1 MSLGSKLHNYLT
13 SLDNEKIHTSYI
25 INNQL
30 KWDGSHLGDGMIM
43 SQWVANEV
51 NYYSIAVI
59 GGTVYCKAKCSKDM
73 LPCIIEDIKSVFG
86 IVKRG
91 IHRITIDND
100 EYIIYYVTISNF
112 GDILYE
118 SPLKHLDI
126 KHELYQ
132 DMKFRRQIQKILVFC
147 DILVLNNT
155 EENYINNDLQIIN
168 TNDTTLIT
176 QKSYNSRGY
185 DYTIL
190 SRTMFFKWFGEE
202 VKISDVAKEMIYD
215 KSDINEMTFTL
226 ILADIRNKIDN
237 IIKRYDGQY
246 IWYSYFIMDRLSRY
260 LSNDM

>member
-1 MSLGSKLHNYLT
+1 MDYL
-13 SLDNEKIHTSYI
+13 
-25 INNQL
+25 
-30 KWDGSHLGDGMIM
+30 
-43 SQWVANEV
+43 A
-51 NYYSIAVI
+51 
-59 GGTVYCKAKCSKDM
+59 
-73 LPCIIEDIKSVFG
+73 
-86 IVKRG
+86 
-91 IHRITIDND
+91 DND

-155 EENYINNDLQIIN
+155 EENYIYLRSGINNDLQIIN